1 MSLTLLTYNILTGAD
16 GGRLDA
22 VCAVV
27 GAAAPDV
34 VAVQELRG
42 DPPLGAR
49 TGMRLHVAPP
59 RTGQPV
65 GLLVAPHLRILRQ
78 GTVPGPFHHGA
89 AWVELDWPGGPL
101 TVISTHLFP
110 YWGFIRWYEA
120 RRLAAFAAGRERV
133 VLMGDFNS
141 LDPWTP
147 YGDLQRRH
155 RRWFGRGGPDTRAMA
170 LLARRGLV
178 DVFRTVG
185 TGPGWTVPTALGGEE
200 FNRSRLDYILASP
213 AVAGD
218 FTSCR
223 VLTGGGT
230 ASASDHFPV
239 LATLAAPDPAGR
251 SAP

>member
-1 MSLTLLTYNILTGAD
+1 MSLTLLTYNILTGAN

-22 VCAVV
+22 VCGVV
-27 GAAAPDV
+27 DAAAADV

-42 DPPLGAR
+42 APPLAER

-65 GLLVAPHLRILRQ
+65 GLLVAPHLRILRR

-89 AWVELDWPGGPL
+89 AWVELDCDGGPL

-110 YWGFIRWYEA
+110 YWGFVRLYEA
-120 RRLAAFAAGRERV
+120 RRLAAFAARRERV

-141 LDPWTP
+141 LDPWTGYDQVRP
-147 YGDLQRRH
+147 RH

-178 DVFRTVG
+178 DVFRRVG
-185 TGPGWTVPTALGGEE
+185 TGPGWTVPTAIGGGE
-200 FNRSRLDYILASP
+200 FTRSRLDYILASP

-218 FTSCR
+218 FTACR
-223 VLTGGGT
+223 VLDDGGT
-230 ASASDHFPV
+230 ASASDHYPV
-239 LATLAAPDPAGR
+239 LATLATPDPAGR
-251 SAP
+251 PAP

>member
-1 MSLTLLTYNILTGAD
+1 MSLTLLTYNILTGANH
-16 GGRLDA
+16 GRLDA

-27 GAAAPDV
+27 DAVAPDV
-34 VAVQELRG
+34 AAVQELRG
-42 DPPLGAR
+42 DPPLARR

-78 GTVPGPFHHGA
+78 GAVPGPFHHGA
-89 AWVELDWPGGPL
+89 AWVEVATTAGPL
-101 TVISTHLFP
+101 TLVSVHLFP
-110 YWGFIRWYEA
+110 YWGLVRLHEA
-120 RRLAAFAAGRERV
+120 RRLAAFAARRRRV

-147 YGDLQRRH
+147 YGEVQRRH

-178 DVFRTVG
+178 DVFRRVG
-185 TGPGWTVPTALGGEE
+185 TGEGWTVPTALGGEE
-200 FNRSRLDYILASP
+200 FVRSRLDYVLASP

-218 FTSCR
+218 FTACR
-223 VLTGGGT
+223 VLDGAAT

-239 LATLAAPDPAGR
+239 TATLAVPDPAGR